1 MEAPRAKPQS
11 ANITKR
17 RLCSNQCNHSLGSLH
32 YNRKLEAAFRME
44 PFIMPGYM
52 SIPHDAPPL
61 RVAPP
66 RNFDNVEL
74 YPLVTLTA
82 NRTVVSQF
90 NQVVKKQD
98 ELGECLVTHFEVGG
112 TLIVFYQSALD
123 AKDHWTVFADMR
135 GCVEKQQIPTK
146 LGSAVLRYLSAGSIK
161 ADWVNEGA
169 DTEYRS
175 RRRKMPQI
183 GRAVVRV
190 FRSDGVMTVKTDPQ
204 RNSEKFAN
212 PLSAARKPAYGTAR
226 SATAS
231 KAAAPKTAAVKNTTT
246 SVRSGGSSR
255 KPVAAKKTYSK
266 K

>member
-1 MEAPRAKPQS
+1 
-11 ANITKR
+11 
-17 RLCSNQCNHSLGSLH
+17 
-32 YNRKLEAAFRME
+32 
-44 PFIMPGYM
+44 MPSYM
-52 SIPHDAPPL
+52 FIPHDAPPL
-61 RVAPP
+61 SIAPP
-66 RNFDNVEL
+66 RDFDNVEL

-82 NRTVVSQF
+82 NRTVVTQF

-123 AKDHWTVFADMR
+123 ARDHWTVFADMR

-146 LGSAVLRYLSAGSIK
+146 LGNSVLRHLSAGSIK
-161 ADWVNEGA
+161 PDWVNEGA

-175 RRRKMPQI
+175 RRRKIPKI
-183 GRAVVRV
+183 GEAVVRV
-190 FRSDGVMTVKTDPQ
+190 FRGDRVTVKTDRQ
-204 RNSEKFAN
+204 HNSETFAN
-212 PLSAARKPAYGTAR
+212 PRFAARKPAYGTVR

-246 SVRSGGSSR
+246 SARSGGSSE
-255 KPVAAKKTYSK
+255 KPVAAKKTNSPK